1 MSVVFN
7 DCLNLLPLC
16 LELAVDV
23 ELQSTRLDT
32 LLSRYSDDV
41 SAVSLHDYRGW
52 HLGDLVFASTTAL
65 RVERQKSVE
74 RGKNGRTCWN
84 EVCLTRHLL

>member
-1 MSVVFN
+1 MVFSN
-7 DCLNLLPLC
+7 CLNLLPLY

-23 ELQSTRLDT
+23 ELESTRLDAM
-32 LLSRYSDDV
+32 LSRHRDDV

-74 RGKNGRTCWN
+74 RGKNGRIWFN
-84 EVCLTRHLL
+84 MDCLTRHLL